1 MEFIY
6 NINLSSLHATEVW
19 RGMSVLSLVVVTEL
33 STFHYYFSR
42 NFPPVLCC
50 IIDKYK
56 CNQC

>member
-42 NFPPVLCC
+42 NLPPLLC
-50 IIDKYK
+50 YK
-56 CNQC
+56 